1 MNGYLVD
8 TNIPSELTRTRPDPR
23 VEAFL
28 RAAGTAVHL
37 SVLSVGEI
45 RKGIELLPD
54 SSRRVLLEQW
64 LDTEIRL
71 WFGDRILPVTIGVAE
86 RWGAIAANAK
96 RAGRPLP
103 VLTD

>member
-8 TNIPSELTRTRPDPR
+8 TNIPSELTRPRPDAR
-23 VEAFL
+23 VESIPAE
-28 RAAGTAVHL
+28 RRSAVHL

-71 WFGDRILPVTIGVAE
+71 WFGTGFCR
-86 RWGAIAANAK
+86 
-96 RAGRPLP
+96 
-103 VLTD
+103 